1 MMGGCIHGAE
11 RDHRCY
17 QCEPETPAERIRAK
31 QEAVR
36 QIHSRARLIRD
47 RLKAGKPVSIWETVP
62 PDTVD
67 RLLGLYGLKGDDL
80 YRHAAYNI
88 IQADEYLS
96 MAEAW
101 LRAALECK
109 TWAWDE
115 DQHESCSRLVADIQ
129 KRLQPS
135 KND

>member
-1 MMGGCIHGAE
+1 MDGLCHHGVPP
-11 RDHRCY
+11 DYRCY
-17 QCEPETPAERIRAK
+17 DCEPETPAERIRAA
-31 QEAVR
+31 QEKAQGVR
-36 QIHSRARLIRD
+36 SRARLIRD
-47 RLKAGKPVSIWETVP
+47 RLKAGKPVSIWEPVA

-67 RLLGLYGLKGDDL
+67 RLLALYGLKGDDL
-80 YRHAAYNI
+80 HRHAANSI

-109 TWAWDE
+109 TWAWDA

>member
-1 MMGGCIHGAE
+1 M
-11 RDHRCY
+11 
-17 QCEPETPAERIRAK
+17 
-31 QEAVR
+31 
-36 QIHSRARLIRD
+36 ARLARA
-47 RLKAGKPVSIWETVP
+47 RLKAGKPVSVFDPIA

-80 YRHAAYNI
+80 YRHAACSI
-88 IQADEYLS
+88 IQADEFLV

-109 TWAWDE
+109 AWSWDE

-129 KRLQPS
+129 KRLQPA